1 MLQMLG
7 HCVTIDMLTTT
18 IHPVYLQYVL
28 YVLNR
33 NMYNAIQSQIDDY
46 SINSHV
52 AEAGPVLVSR
62 EYSLSLVQD
71 EQTNTDTCQI
81 ISYLNKMN

>member
-33 NMYNAIQSQIDDY
+33 NMYNAIQSQIDDK
-46 SINSHV
+46 SIHSQ
-52 AEAGPVLVSR
+52 AAAAAGPHH
-62 EYSLSLVQD
+62 
-71 EQTNTDTCQI
+71 N
-81 ISYLNKMN
+81 